1 MSKNTLALTPISG
14 VTYAISMLH
23 DQRANMSHSVAYILQ
38 HQETIVAEIPPGGGG
53 AGSIAMTRSIR
64 VWSL

>member
-1 MSKNTLALTPISG
+1 
-14 VTYAISMLH
+14 
-23 DQRANMSHSVAYILQ
+23 MSHSVAYILQ

-53 AGSIAMTRSIR
+53 GGGAGSTVMSMSIR